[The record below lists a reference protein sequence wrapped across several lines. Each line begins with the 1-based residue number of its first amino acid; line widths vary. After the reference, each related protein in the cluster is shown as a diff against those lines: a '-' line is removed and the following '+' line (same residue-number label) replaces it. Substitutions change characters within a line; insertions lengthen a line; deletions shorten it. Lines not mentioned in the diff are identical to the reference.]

1 MNDLYFWTNL
11 PYEATK
17 YQTFLQV
24 LYAQDTDQRSVT
36 FEKAIEM
43 AKIYEERARMLILRS
58 AILKSKVVVKT
69 DSQGQVA
76 DPESGFPA
84 N

>member
-1 MNDLYFWTNL
+1 
-11 PYEATK
+11 
-17 YQTFLQV
+17 
-24 LYAQDTDQRSVT
+24 
-36 FEKAIEM
+36 M

-84 N
+84 NQFDLDMIDC